1 VGFDLYPQV
10 PTTTTTIDLTW
21 WTFYSSADTVGWRYV
36 VLADGLQIFEY
47 IDSMPRLYVTYYGV
61 HLGKVTIPPGTKSLR
76 FYFSTTSNTSV
87 SVSWP
92 NGDTSLDIAL
102 E

>member
-1 VGFDLYPQV
+1 V
-10 PTTTTTIDLTW
+10 PAAAATIDLTW

-61 HLGKVTIPPGTKSLR
+61 HLGKVSIPPGTKSLR
-76 FYFSTTSNTSV
+76 FYFSTTTSNTSV